1 MLPLIDVLSIHCPYL
16 PSTRHLISK
25 SEIAMM
31 QNTAVIINTARG
43 GIVDEDALLIA
54 LKEGKLGGAGLDVFE
69 EEPLRFENYRELL
82 ELDNVIGLPHLG
94 GSTDEVTRVGCMKA
108 VDQLAD
114 YLDGK
119 GAANRV
125 Y

>member
-1 MLPLIDVLSIHCPYL
+1 
-16 PSTRHLISK
+16 
-25 SEIAMM
+25 M

-69 EEPLRFENYRELL
+69 EEPLRFKNYRELL